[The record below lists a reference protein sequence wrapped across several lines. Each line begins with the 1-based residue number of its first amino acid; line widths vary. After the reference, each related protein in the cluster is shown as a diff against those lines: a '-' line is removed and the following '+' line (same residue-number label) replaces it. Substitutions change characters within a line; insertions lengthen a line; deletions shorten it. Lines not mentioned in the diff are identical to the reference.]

1 MIIPLLPKT
10 YKFYWKHYKHSFF
23 IKYKKVLGHQYV
35 SHDDS
40 MNLYLHNN
48 GLYNIPNWKDY
59 ECRLKKDWFEKT
71 KFDIENEIRQRQI
84 Q

>member
-1 MIIPLLPKT
+1 
-10 YKFYWKHYKHSFF
+10 
-23 IKYKKVLGHQYV
+23 
-35 SHDDS
+35 